1 MKIAIVSDTHLGY
14 DRFVEDAYNQ
24 AKRAFEMAMP
34 LADVIIIPGDLF
46 DFRFPKPP
54 VIAEGINI
62 MRDLHD
68 KDWEYRIESFNG
80 PAPIYTDLP
89 ILAIPGTHERTSVG
103 KENPLNLLSLA
114 GLIADISE
122 GTAIISK
129 GDDKIAVYGLGGI
142 SEERVK
148 EKLKEL
154 DPKPVPGMFNIFVF
168 HQSIYEFLP
177 FSDEFLR
184 LDDLPEGFD
193 LYIDGHIHNKIESKC
208 HGKPFLIPGSTVLT
222 QLKESEQESK
232 GFLLYDTDDN
242 TYKFI
247 PIDSRPFRME
257 TLKFK
262 NSKPDEIY
270 KKVDSTLSG
279 IITEFKSINPEVKP
293 IVRIVLEGKLESGI
307 TLSSLDIRS
316 LNSKYSD
323 DAIIEIESKLSSTE
337 LNKEIEDIREGKLN
351 DMSIKDVGLDLLK
364 KNSQKLNIKIDTS
377 KLFNL
382 LSEPQPQS
390 KKKDLTEEVIDFME
404 EEMKSSSKVDEAPE
418 NEYMGEEDKGDQEG
432 IESNKEISEEVPNID
447 EVNNETKDVKEYE
460 NPTNLN
466 EESKPNNDNEN
477 NNDKDNHSS
486 KPKNNHAQSKLF

>member
-14 DRFVEDAYNQ
+14 DRFAEDAYDQ
-24 AKRAFEMAMP
+24 AKKAFEMAMP

-68 KDWEYRIESFNG
+68 KDWTYRIESFNG

-114 GLIADISE
+114 GIIADISE
-122 GTAIISK
+122 GTAIIGK

-193 LYIDGHIHNKIESKC
+193 LYIDGHIHNKIESEC

-222 QLKESEQESK
+222 QLKESEQGSK

-257 TLKFK
+257 TLKFN

-270 KKVDSTLSG
+270 KKVDSTLSD
-279 IITEFKSINPEVKP
+279 IINEFKSINPEVKP

-307 TLSSLDIRS
+307 TISSLDIRS

-323 DAIIEIESKLSSTE
+323 DAIVEIESKLSSTE

-351 DMSIKDVGLDLLK
+351 DMSIRDVGLDLLK
-364 KNSQKLNIKIDTS
+364 KNSKKLNIRIDTS

-382 LSEPQPQS
+382 LSEPHPQS
-390 KKKDLTEEVIDFME
+390 KKKDLTEEVMDFME
-404 EEMKSSSKVDEAPE
+404 DEMKSASKIDGAAE
-418 NEYMGEEDKGDQEG
+418 NESDNESDNEDLEE
-432 IESNKEISEEVPNID
+432 IESNDKLSDESSDTEELNGYAKD
-447 EVNNETKDVKEYE
+447 VNENKIPTNSNGETK
-460 NPTNLN
+460 
-466 EESKPNNDNEN
+466 SNDDEN
-477 NNDKDNHSS
+477 NTGEDTHSS
-486 KPKNNHAQSKLF
+486 KSNGNHTQSKLF